1 MFFADEIGHFIE
13 VGITS
18 GSIPLTLQCKMKLS
32 FNRMNFFTRIGLPFS
47 LFFVVLI
54 SSCSPE
60 DGLDGSDGI
69 DGRNGLN
76 SLVDVAIEP
85 IGSNCVTGGYL
96 IQSGLDANSN
106 NILDDSEVSSSE
118 YLCNPDNFD
127 SPFLTY
133 VSLIS
138 QSGTASPTSLVLQ
151 NSAEIAI
158 SWSRVSQGIY
168 VGQLSE
174 AIDIAKTVIF
184 YSTPSTH
191 IAVRGSIIGSDQIRL
206 ELQAGVNF
214 FADNFENLSFELRQ
228 YE

>member
-1 MFFADEIGHFIE
+1 MN
-13 VGITS
+13 
-18 GSIPLTLQCKMKLS
+18 LS
-32 FNRMNFFTRIGLPFS
+32 FNRMNFSSGIGILAS
-47 LFFVVLI
+47 LFFVVFI

-85 IGSNCVTGGYL
+85 IGSNCATGGYL
-96 IQSGLDANSN
+96 IQAGLDANSN
-106 NILDDSEVSSSE
+106 NILDDAEVSSSE

-127 SPFLTY
+127 SPYVSY

-138 QSGTASPTSLVLQ
+138 QSGTASPTSVVLQ
-151 NSAEIAI
+151 NSADIAI
-158 SWSRVSQGIY
+158 TWSRVSQGVY

-191 IAVRGSIIGSDQIRL
+191 IAVRGSIIGDNQIRL
-206 ELQAGVNF
+206 ELQSGVNF
-214 FADNFENLSFELRQ
+214 FTDNFENMSFELRQ